1 MRVYTARSYPL
12 SKIAMEGMNEEM
24 GKVSWE
30 NQKMIVGDPAL
41 SPDFHLDT
49 NKVVDPV
56 ERLLEDLGSP
66 TAAFDELM
74 DRLDKNKNDT
84 EARRMAELLV
94 NRLEDLS
101 SRLRGKI
108 GH

>member
-1 MRVYTARSYPL
+1 
-12 SKIAMEGMNEEM
+12 MNEEM

-30 NQKMIVGDPAL
+30 NQKMKVGDPAR
-41 SPDFHLDT
+41 SPDFHLDAS
-49 NKVVDPV
+49 KVVDPV
-56 ERLLEDLGSP
+56 EKLMEDLGSP

-74 DRLDKNKNDT
+74 DRLDRNKNDT

-94 NRLEDLS
+94 NRLEDFS